1 MFSMDSSQEK
11 NGQND
16 HPTQG
21 RGGTDFFFLNH
32 SQLPKSPSEEGVWAT
47 FAILLI
53 LADLV

>member
-1 MFSMDSSQEK
+1 MDKMTIQPKEEE
-11 NGQND
+11 GLI
-16 HPTQG
+16 
-21 RGGTDFFFLNH
+21 FFFLNH